1 MTAERNA
8 LAKGAVNVLDKRRL
22 IVTAYQEGTRS
33 LVELRAREE
42 AGRRVNVVPFCDLT
56 VGQAK
61 ELRRLLDLAIAA
73 AETIPSPDKASS
85 RAAGRG
91 PAVEALRNGEAVT
104 SR

>member
-1 MTAERNA
+1 MSAERNA
-8 LAKGAVNVLDKRRL
+8 LAKGAVNALDKRRL
-22 IVTAYQEGTRS
+22 IVTAYQEGTRF

-73 AETIPSPDKASS
+73 AETTPCPDKAYSQ
-85 RAAGRG
+85 AAGRG
-91 PAVEALRNGEAVT
+91 PVAGIAAHGGRP
-104 SR
+104 